1 MIHTNVYIYTT
12 TQPFSSAHTCRYIRD
27 TNIYP
32 HTIHINMHIPISAH
46 AYNDAQIYTVNTVSG
61 ERAFAALHATSAHR
75 TLAVKQVQDLGGA
88 RNWGEWRVSVSVN
101 FSDK

>member
-1 MIHTNVYIYTT
+1 MRTDLYNDARKCVHTYIHTYI
-12 TQPFSSAHTCRYIRD
+12 
-27 TNIYP
+27 
-32 HTIHINMHIPISAH
+32 HTISINMHIPISAH

-61 ERAFAALHATSAHR
+61 EKAFAALHATSAHR

-101 FSDK
+101 VSDK